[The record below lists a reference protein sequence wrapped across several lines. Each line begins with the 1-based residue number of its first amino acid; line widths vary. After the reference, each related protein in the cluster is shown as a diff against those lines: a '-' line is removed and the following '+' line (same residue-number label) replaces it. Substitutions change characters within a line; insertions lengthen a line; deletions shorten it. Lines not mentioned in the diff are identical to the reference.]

1 MCKFKFANLS
11 KESKWIYQGS
21 RQAKKPITKLLV
33 KHPLV
38 KYFIHL
44 CDWILKNYII
54 TRKISV
60 DHRFNKQVKLRHSGS
75 HFFFKSSPFQ
85 NQNANYEPV
94 RLVHSYINP
103 QRSVPLEVVRI
114 HGLDDLFLSDK
125 PTFDRIAP
133 EFVRF
138 VRGAELIAHNASF
151 DVGFINHELSLSSF
165 DTLEALG
172 CSVTCSLKLARRTL
186 HARHNRLDDLCQRF
200 QIDNSDRQLHGA
212 LKDCLLL
219 AQVLACLER
228 YTVSIMGNNR

>member
-1 MCKFKFANLS
+1 MTRTVMRRILIDTETTGLS
-11 KESKWIYQGS
+11 WRGGDRICEI
-21 RQAKKPITKLLV
+21 AAVEI
-33 KHPLV
+33 
-38 KYFIHL
+38 
-44 CDWILKNYII
+44 
-54 TRKISV
+54 
-60 DHRFNKQVKLRHSGS
+60 
-75 HFFFKSSPFQ
+75 
-85 NQNANYEPV
+85 NANYEPV

-103 QRSVPLEVVRI
+103 QRSVPLDVVRI
-114 HGLDDLFLSDK
+114 HGLDDKFLSDK

-138 VRGAELIAHNASF
+138 VGGAELIAHNASF
-151 DVGFINHELSLSSF
+151 DIGFINNELSLVSF
-165 DTLEALG
+165 ESLEALG

-228 YTVSIMGNNR
+228 YNGSQVVGNNRESSSYW

>member
-1 MCKFKFANLS
+1 MEARRSNFSDRISRRLVTGTVMRRILIDTETTGLS
-11 KESKWIYQGS
+11 WRGGDRVCEVAAVEI
-21 RQAKKPITKLLV
+21 
-33 KHPLV
+33 
-38 KYFIHL
+38 
-44 CDWILKNYII
+44 
-54 TRKISV
+54 
-60 DHRFNKQVKLRHSGS
+60 
-75 HFFFKSSPFQ
+75 
-85 NQNANYEPV
+85 NANYEPV

-114 HGLDDLFLSDK
+114 HGLDDQFLSDK
-125 PTFDRIAP
+125 PTFDLIAP